1 MLRRDL
7 EMDEVATPFEK
18 MDVWGLCGVERQVRG
33 DLSRALSKE
42 LHMDDGVGGG
52 EMWSDDVSDFSP
64 ELLGNLF
71 RMAQAKEKKIYST

>member
-18 MDVWGLCGVERQVRG
+18 MDVWGLFGVERQVRG

-52 EMWSDDVSDFSP
+52 ELV
-64 ELLGNLF
+64 
-71 RMAQAKEKKIYST
+71 